1 MSSKIP
7 TAIYVNRELSW
18 LKFNERVLEQAEDE
32 RLPLF
37 ERMRFISIYGSNLD
51 EFFMVRVG
59 GLYDARLFTPDEID
73 AKTGM
78 TINEQID
85 AIYDRVRALLPRVE
99 TCYCNLVMEMEKH
112 GIHQVNFDRLSDYEK
127 GILEA
132 YFKTNVEP
140 FLAPQIIDRHH
151 PFPYLSNKEQF
162 VGLCLR
168 NEKDKKGFDF
178 AVIPVTDLHFKRFH
192 IFQNETKTG
201 WNYVLMAPLIYH
213 FADRL
218 FRKSVVDEKVIFR
231 ITRNGDLRVDEAL
244 YDEDMDWRSQMEQ
257 ILNKRKRSAAV
268 RLQLSKPVSE
278 RLKEYLLKRLDICE
292 RAVMVT
298 NELPPSLTFI
308 YGLFGELENRY
319 PELNYGPMPQVM
331 PPGIDAGD
339 SIIRKLDENG
349 DIFLAYPYHGMKTFL
364 DLLDEAAVSPQVRS
378 IKITLYRIASGSKVA
393 QALIK
398 AAENGKDVLVLVE
411 LKARFDEEHNIIWS
425 KRLEEAGCTVIYG
438 MENYK
443 VHSKLCVITRREG
456 NKVSYIT
463 QVGTGNYNEKTAKQ
477 YTDFCLIT
485 KNQSIGEEASRVF
498 QTLQLG
504 GFVDKSNHLLVAPLQ
519 MKNRFIEYIDDE
531 ITVAKRGE
539 PARIILKVN
548 GLSNKDMIDKLIE
561 ASQAGVK
568 ITLYVRGICCL
579 RAGVPGYTENI
590 VVKSMVGRFLEHPRI
605 YLFGIGK
612 RENLFIGS
620 ADWMTR
626 NLLYR
631 VEVGVRVLDPLI
643 KETIMDILDILEK
656 DNVLA
661 REMLAD
667 GTYRR
672 LYPDLDSR
680 AINSQYEQYEYFKEK
695 SKNWK
700 IHSAAAAELKEKP
713 SFFQR
718 LINRLFNR

>member
-1 MSSKIP
+1 MNSRIP

-37 ERMRFISIYGSNLD
+37 DRMRFISIYGSNLD
-51 EFFMVRVG
+51 EFFMIRVG

-73 AKTGM
+73 GKTGM
-78 TINEQID
+78 TIDEQID
-85 AIYDRVRALLPRVE
+85 SIYDRVRALQPRAE
-99 TCYCNLVMEMEKH
+99 TCYKNLLMELEKH
-112 GIHQVNFDRLSDYEK
+112 GIHQVDFDHLTNYEK
-127 GILEA
+127 SILEA

-178 AVIPVTDLHFKRFH
+178 AVIPVTDVHFKRFH
-192 IFQNETKTG
+192 IFQNEAKTG
-201 WNYVLMAPLIYH
+201 WNYVLMAPLICH

-218 FRKSVVDEKVIFR
+218 FKKSVVDEKVIFR
-231 ITRNGDLRVDEAL
+231 ITRNGDLRVEEAL
-244 YDEDMDWRSQMEQ
+244 YDEDMDWRSQMEK

-268 RLQLSKPVSE
+268 RLQLSKPVSKQ
-278 RLKEYLLKRLDICE
+278 LKEYLLKRLEIYD
-292 RAVMVT
+292 RAVMIT

-308 YGLFGELENRY
+308 FGLFGELEGRY

-331 PPGIDAGD
+331 PAGINAGD

-364 DLLDEAAVSPQVRS
+364 DLLDEAAVSPQVTS

-438 MENYK
+438 MESYK

-485 KNQSIGEEASRVF
+485 RNQNIGEEASRVF

-504 GFVDKSNHLLVAPLQ
+504 GFVDKSNYLLVAPLQ
-519 MKNRFIEYIDDE
+519 MKNRFIEYIDKE
-531 ITVAKRGE
+531 IEVAKKGE
-539 PARIILKVN
+539 PARIFIKVN

-568 ITLYVRGICCL
+568 ITLHVRGICCL

-590 VVKSMVGRFLEHPRI
+590 VVKGMVGRFLEHPRI
-605 YLFGIGK
+605 YLFGVGE

-631 VEVGVRVLDPLI
+631 VEVAVQILDPLV
-643 KETIMDILDILEK
+643 KKTIMDILDIMEK

-680 AINSQYEQYEYFKEK
+680 AINSQEEQYEYFKEK
-695 SKNWK
+695 TKNWK
-700 IHSAAAAELKEKP
+700 EKSATVECEKQP
-713 SFFQR
+713 NVFLR
-718 LINRLFNR
+718 LINRLFKR